1 MQVTVLHRPGSDT
14 EKNMHVTAAS
24 VPEACAREEI
34 DLQRTSKSTSVISMN
49 PSSRVGGLY
58 LDAKPVNACFGS
70 MVLDSG
76 FI

>member
-1 MQVTVLHRPGSDT
+1 
-14 EKNMHVTAAS
+14 MHITAAC
-24 VPEACAREEI
+24 VPEACAREKI
-34 DLQRTSKSTSVISMN
+34 DLQRTSKSTLVISTN

>member
-1 MQVTVLHRPGSDT
+1 VTLAGPESDT
-14 EKNMHVTAAS
+14 ESTMHFTAA
-24 VPEACAREEI
+24 CAQEEI
-34 DLQRTSKSTSVISMN
+34 DLQRTSKSTLVISMN

-58 LDAKPVNACFGS
+58 LDAKPVNACLGS

>member
-1 MQVTVLHRPGSDT
+1 MILIALRVL
-14 EKNMHVTAAS
+14 TAAWVAGS
-24 VPEACAREEI
+24 GAQGAV
-34 DLQRTSKSTSVISMN
+34 DLQRTSKSTLVISVK

-58 LDAKPVNACFGS
+58 LAANPVNACLGS